1 MASAGLA
8 RQEILQVGLRC
19 GARNHCRW
27 GSLHPQQWQK
37 KNAETKG
44 DIIQKLFLRVVVP
57 MALKQVL
64 PQPSTWGNLAP
75 KLGQY
80 SLEISTPNPH
90 ARTPTDQPQP
100 THPEPKRANHNN
112 NSNNHNNKNDN
123 SGVAATI
130 GCRLRALAPS

>member
-1 MASAGLA
+1 MRCKEPLP
-8 RQEILQVGLRC
+8 VGVV
-19 GARNHCRW
+19 A
-27 GSLHPQQWQK
+27 PTAMTK
-37 KNAETKG
+37 KRMPKPKVT
-44 DIIQKLFLRVVVP
+44 IIQKLFLRVVVP

-112 NSNNHNNKNDN
+112 NNKNNNKNKN
-123 SGVAATI
+123 NNNNTNNN
-130 GCRLRALAPS
+130 